1 MDQSQNLKSDILMKE
16 KEKKKAFKRNMFL
29 IGAVILTIIYLGW
42 RILFTLPLDDG
53 IPQVIFGILLIV
65 AEVVT
70 CFTTF
75 ELYYRKFKSDYIVL
89 DFPEVDSKYYPD
101 VDVFI
106 ATHNEPLDILYKT
119 ANACTFMEYP
129 DKSKVHIYFCDDG
142 NRESVAKLAKELG
155 IGYLGLADN
164 KDAKSGNLNNALS
177 KTSSPLIATFDAD
190 MIPQRTFLMKT
201 VPYFFLPYF
210 IKEDGVWRK
219 RTEDEIDEDY
229 KIGLIQTP
237 QSFYNPD
244 LFQFNLYSEN
254 SIPNEQDFFSREINI
269 MRNSSNAIAYTGSN
283 TVIARRAME
292 DIGGFPLNTITE
304 DFETSIRIQKEHYVT
319 YATSEIQAAGLTTTD
334 FKSMIKQR
342 KRWARGIIQSLQN
355 TGAILTP
362 KLSVAARITYLA
374 SYLYWWS
381 FFNRIIFILAPI
393 MFALFDFRVVDCTF
407 EELLIFWLP
416 SYLLYSLS
424 FRFLSSNVRTNR
436 WSQTIDTIFAP
447 YLIFCIIL
455 ESIGI
460 REKKFKVTSKEKKEN
475 SNLIYAIPH
484 IVLIILSVAAVIR
497 FAYGKYG
504 SALIYSSIII
514 FWLCYNLVSLTYAM
528 FFMAGRKAYRK
539 FERIRAEEDATV
551 YYGDVVLNVKTVD
564 LSDEGMMLCY
574 EDPIYLPND
583 EEIKLVVKSQFY
595 ESELMA
601 KIVCV
606 KHMNEKWYYAVNVT
620 PVDTNSKRQYLQ
632 LIYDRNHSLPMST
645 DVWSSIADD
654 LRRNIQRRFS
664 TPLAQRRKLARIEI
678 EKYIVFDDGTK
689 GFVHDFNYKFFS
701 ISRLVPHRDVL
712 ELKVLNG
719 VVIKLKNTNKMNNKL
734 NTTLFEVVNL
744 KELTERGVHL
754 EQIVNELINLGV
766 DR

>member
-1 MDQSQNLKSDILMKE
+1 MTKVPKLDSDILKKKE
-16 KEKKKAFKRNMFL
+16 EKKKAFKINVFL
-29 IGAVILTIIYLGW
+29 VCATILTIIYLGW

-53 IPQVIFGILLIV
+53 IPQVVFGILLIN
-65 AEVVT
+65 AEVIT
-70 CFTTF
+70 CLTTF
-75 ELYYRKFKSDYIVL
+75 ELFYRKFKSDHGVL
-89 DFPEVDSKYYPD
+89 DFPEVEVKYYPH

-129 DKSKVHIYFCDDG
+129 DKNKVHIYFCDDG
-142 NRESVAKLAKELG
+142 NRASVAELAKELG
-155 IGYLGLADN
+155 IGYLGLANN

-190 MIPQRTFLMKT
+190 MIPRRTFLMKT

-210 IKEDGVWRK
+210 IKEDGIWRE
-219 RTEDEIDEDY
+219 RTEDEIDENY

-283 TVIARRAME
+283 TVISRQAME
-292 DIGGFPLNTITE
+292 DIGGFPLHTITE
-304 DFETSIRIQKEHYVT
+304 DFETSIRIQKEHYIT

-342 KRWARGIIQSLQN
+342 KRWAGGVIQSLQN
-355 TGAILTP
+355 TRAIITP
-362 KLSVAARITYLA
+362 KLSVATRITYLT

-393 MFALFDFRVVDCTF
+393 LFALFGFRAAECSF

-436 WSQTIDTIFAP
+436 WSQTIDTFFAP
-447 YLIFCIIL
+447 YLVICVFL

-460 REKKFKVTSKEKKEN
+460 HEKTFKVTSKEKKE
-475 SNLIYAIPH
+475 SSSLFYAIPH
-484 IVLIILSVAAVIR
+484 IILMILTILAIIR
-497 FAYGKYG
+497 FVDGKYG
-504 SALIYSSIII
+504 VALIYSSVII
-514 FWLCYNLVSLTYAM
+514 FWLCYNLVTITYAI
-528 FFMAGRKAYRK
+528 FFMVGRKTYRK
-539 FERIRAEEDATV
+539 FERFRAEEDITLC
-551 YYGDVVLNVKTVD
+551 YGDVVLNAKTVD
-564 LSDEGMMLCY
+564 LSDEGISFIH
-574 EDPIYLPND
+574 EHPIYLPDD
-583 EEIKLVVKSQFY
+583 EEIKLIVKSQFY

-601 KIVCV
+601 KVVYV
-606 KHMNEKWYYAVNVT
+606 KHKDNKWYYAMTVK
-620 PVDTNSKRQYLQ
+620 PVDAKSKRHYFQ
-632 LIYDRNHSLPMST
+632 LIYDRNHSLPMYM
-645 DVWSSIADD
+645 DIWSSISDD
-654 LRRNIQRRFS
+654 LKRNIERRVS
-664 TPLAQRRKLARIEI
+664 KSAPQRRKLPRIEI
-678 EKYIVFDDGTK
+678 QKYVVFDDGTK

-701 ISRLVPHRDVL
+701 ISELVPQRDSL
-712 ELKVLNG
+712 ELTVLNG
-719 VVIKLKNTNKMNNKL
+719 VVIKLKSTNKVSKKQ

-754 EQIVNELINLGV
+754 ERIVKRV
-766 DR
+766 DKSWK